1 MSHAIS
7 NLIELLSSQCI
18 FSPGVSRSNR
28 AFKVLRIYCGQRS
41 YAERMHLPFWK
52 SAVAGE
58 VCKVKSPIFLES
70 SQTKYWFILEYY
82 NCCKFCYYRL
92 PPPTFFF
99 FVFFFCI
106 FPESS
111 IKSFFFYISAMFITQ
126 QMLSL
131 PLLCLFFSLSLLSF
145 SVITPVVIL
154 LPVKTCF

>member
-1 MSHAIS
+1 MLRGCTCHFG
-7 NLIELLSSQCI
+7 NLLLLVRSARLKALSSWKALRQNI
-18 FSPGVSRSNR
+18 DSYLSITTAVSSVIIV
-28 AFKVLRIYCGQRS
+28 F
-41 YAERMHLPFWK
+41 
-52 SAVAGE
+52 
-58 VCKVKSPIFLES
+58 
-70 SQTKYWFILEYY
+70 
-82 NCCKFCYYRL
+82 
-92 PPPTFFF
+92 PPTLFFF